1 MLTWIKYLDRVLR
14 GEATR
19 PSALRQ
25 GEIGQPV
32 GGLAVIAAVLGVIYG
47 VCMGCYA
54 LFQVHDAPLQ
64 QIIAAMIKVPALFF
78 LTLAVTFPSL
88 YVFNAMVGS
97 RLSALSVLRLL
108 VISLAVMLTVLASL
122 GPIVAFF
129 SASTTSYPFML
140 LLNVAVFAV
149 SGFLGLRTMLVTL
162 QRLTVAQAEL
172 QDAPAPDFSESVLD
186 SEAPSV
192 PPLSGTPATMPPQR
206 TPVGALATPP
216 GQVVSQNVRTVF
228 RIWIIVF
235 GMVGAQMGW
244 VLRPFLGAPG
254 HEFSWFRARESSF
267 YEGVFYALQ
276 NLFR

>member
-14 GEATR
+14 GDATR

-25 GEIGQPV
+25 GEIEQPV
-32 GGLAVIAAVLGVIYG
+32 GGLAVIAAVLGVLYG
-47 VCMGCYA
+47 LCMGCYA
-54 LFQVHDAPLQ
+54 LFQAHNAPLQ
-64 QIIAAMIKVPALFF
+64 QVIAAMIKVPVLFF

-162 QRLTVAQAEL
+162 QRLTVAQSGGLETPSAS
-172 QDAPAPDFSESVLD
+172 PTPSPNGD
-186 SEAPSV
+186 SPSV
-192 PPLSGTPATMPPQR
+192 PPLPNAPGNAVPR
-206 TPVGALATPP
+206 KTPVGALEAEA
-216 GQVVSQNVRTVF
+216 GVALSQNVRTVF
-228 RIWIIVF
+228 RIWILVF

-254 HEFSWFRARESSF
+254 HDFSWFRVRESSF
-267 YEGVFYALQ
+267 YEAVFSALQ